1 MPLSRRRFLRGISL
15 TGAAVRVGLP
25 PLAAMFN
32 SNGTAY
38 AAAAKNPGAGAIETR
53 FLIWFNG
60 NGIPERYWI
69 PAETGA
75 DYELT
80 PCLAP
85 LKSVREYV
93 HVISGIDNVAAR
105 LNGQGNGHFTA
116 LCGLTTG
123 TSFTGRGASGPSID
137 QLLAA
142 KIGAKSRFH
151 SLQIGVAQES
161 HGENVHRNMSW
172 AGFERALPPEM
183 IPQNLFDRL
192 FGVKNE
198 SWVDR
203 KKSVLDLVL
212 SDVKD
217 ITPALG
223 QADRNRL
230 DEHLTSVRDLER
242 AISSLPPDY
251 GKNIKEPEDIT
262 DLTDYPRIAKIQS
275 DLLIHAFASGQTRVA
290 SYMLTKC
297 QSLTRFPWL
306 GLAGNRHHD
315 YTHNNAGS
323 AQQQRILRDI
333 CRWHVEE
340 FAYLLERMKS
350 IPEGDGNLLDHTCAV
365 YLHEHAE
372 ANSHKCN
379 GLAILLAGGA
389 GKMKTGLHTKSHNG
403 IGDVYKTIA
412 EEILKTPIEFPTA
425 QEKMSEIV

>member
-38 AAAAKNPGAGAIETR
+38 AAAAKNPANAPIETR
-53 FLIWFNG
+53 FLVWFNG

-69 PAETGA
+69 PAETGP

-80 PCLAP
+80 PCLSP
-85 LKSVREYV
+85 LKSVRDYV

-105 LNGQGNGHFTA
+105 LNGQGNGHFSA

-212 SDVKD
+212 SDVNE

-223 QADRNRL
+223 QADRQRL

-251 GKNIKEPEDIT
+251 GKNLKEPEDIT

-333 CRWHVEE
+333 TRWHVEE

-350 IPEGDGNLLDHTCAV
+350 IPEGDGNLLDHTVAV
-365 YLHEHAE
+365 YMHEHAE

-379 GLAILLAGGA
+379 GLAILVAGGA

-412 EEILKTPIEFPTA
+412 EEIFKTPVDFPTA
-425 QEKMSEIV
+425 QEKMTAIV